1 MRVCSMCH
9 QAKPE
14 SDFAFRSIAT
24 GVRQDHCR
32 ACHAAY
38 RRQHYQDNR
47 DLYIRREVARMAGYR
62 IENRLR
68 IFEYLSAHACVD
80 CGETDTLVLEF
91 DHRDRSTKRTEV
103 ARLATSKPWKVVLEE
118 ILKCDVRCGNC
129 HRRRTAMQMQWPAND
144 AQQQPSAATS
154 EVLQLLLDP
163 VGSEFRVCTGCN
175 VSKPI
180 EQFSVKNKKN
190 GRRGYRCRS
199 CVAAYGRE
207 HYRRNKGAYLAKNR
221 RNKPKYKQRNRSRKA
236 QYVADL
242 ACVDCGET
250 DPLLLEFDH
259 RDGATKVA
267 NVSRLMAAHSWAK
280 VKTEIAKCDLRCV
293 NCHRKQTA
301 AQFGWMSRSLQ
312 IAAKLAA
319 SRE

>member
-1 MRVCSMCH
+1 MRRCFMCH
-9 QAKPE
+9 QEKPE
-14 SDFAFRSIAT
+14 SEFALRSMKT
-24 GVRQDHCR
+24 GVRQGHCR

-38 RRQHYQDNR
+38 RRRHYLNNR
-47 DLYIRREVARMAGYR
+47 DLYIAREVARMVGYR
-62 IENRLR
+62 IDNRFR

-118 ILKCDVRCGNC
+118 MLKCDVRCGNC
-129 HRRRTAMQMQWPAND
+129 HRRRTALQLNWTPAGT
-144 AQQQPSAATS
+144 QPPPGTTS
-154 EVLQLLLDP
+154 EIRQLLFDP
-163 VGSEFRVCTGCN
+163 AGTGSRVCTGCS

-180 EQFSVKNKKN
+180 DQFSVKNKTS

-199 CVAAYGRE
+199 CVAAYGRS
-207 HYRRNKGAYLAKNR
+207 HYRRNQSAYLAKNR
-221 RNKPKYKQRNRSRKA
+221 RNKPKYKQRHRSRKA
-236 QYVADL
+236 EYVADL

-250 DPLLLEFDH
+250 EPLLLEFDH
-259 RDGATKVA
+259 RDAATKVA

-280 VKTEIAKCDLRCV
+280 VRAEIAKCDLRCV

-301 AQFGWMSRSLQ
+301 LQFGWMTRSLQ
-312 IAAKLAA
+312 IAAKIAA
-319 SRE
+319 TRE